1 MQSSI
6 LVVCS
11 MLLAVFASAIDG
23 SHSVLSTRQ
32 GYVSPVTRANFTL
45 DELYKLQVRFWDN
58 FVYNNTAQAASIN
71 STLLAPDVLGRVDVT
86 RGFDG
91 QELNTEYL
99 FGLFA
104 NLANQNSTSSTLLGV
119 PVSYDIIHFAGT
131 QDISSAAT
139 IVFFKNAI
147 FGTFPVEID
156 SWITWN
162 EQGQIWQYDA
172 TYRWFANLLDATIEA
187 AAGAKNTTYD
197 ATVAALADSLAT
209 SICNTAQAHCTTPET
224 RQYADFDECHA
235 TLTRDKPFGKPYELG
250 GDTLLCRM
258 VHENMVPLRPE
269 VHCPHIGPGGGGMC
283 VDDLTYA
290 QRVLQEYYTHA
301 PMVPAGY
308 ESGNA
313 SVDAW

>member
-1 MQSSI
+1 MWSSI

-11 MLLAVFASAIDG
+11 VLLAACANPMDQ
-23 SHSVLSTRQ
+23 SHPVLRPYT
-32 GYVSPVTRANFTL
+32 GYSSPNTRANFTL
-45 DELYKLQVRFWDN
+45 DELYRLQVRFWDN

-71 STLLAPDVLGRVDVT
+71 SSLLAPDILGRVDAT
-86 RGFDG
+86 RTFDG

-104 NLANQNSTSSTLLGV
+104 NLANSTSLTLLGV
-119 PVSYDIIHFAGT
+119 PVSYEIIHFAGT
-131 QDISSAAT
+131 QDISAAAT
-139 IVFFKNAI
+139 IVFFKSAI
-147 FGTFPVEID
+147 MGTFPVEID

-187 AAGAKNTTYD
+187 VASKSGSNNYTAA
-197 ATVAALADSLAT
+197 VASLTDGLAT
-209 SICNTAQAHCTTPET
+209 AICTIAQRHCTTAET
-224 RQYADFDECHA
+224 RQYADFGECYE
-235 TLTRDKPFGKPYELG
+235 TLARAKRFGKAYELG

-258 VHENMVPLRPE
+258 VHENMVHLRPE
-269 VHCPHIGPGGGGMC
+269 VHCPHIGPTGGGMC
-283 VDDLTYA
+283 VDDLQYA
-290 QRVLQEYYTHA
+290 ERVLQEYYTHA
-301 PMVPAGY
+301 PMVPSGY